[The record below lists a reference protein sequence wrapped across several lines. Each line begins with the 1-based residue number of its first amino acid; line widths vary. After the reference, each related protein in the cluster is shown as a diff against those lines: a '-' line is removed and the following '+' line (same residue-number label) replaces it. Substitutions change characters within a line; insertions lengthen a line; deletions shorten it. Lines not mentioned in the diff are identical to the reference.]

1 MRKSHIYLGLC
12 LLILL
17 ATLSCSKQK
26 DTEVRYNMERAF
38 FSAEKLKDRLMV
50 NPQAARSEDF
60 TKVVGGYRKVIEML
74 PTSMTDVN
82 QHRQATLLAGSSQ
95 LRIADICLLWHNPSQ
110 AITELKKVL
119 SDYPENSSQTSL
131 ALYKMAQIY
140 QGMGN
145 WDKALEN
152 YHLLLDPEK
161 YPPLITQDKPNLEL
175 LSIPL
180 NLVLISQGKK
190 ESQLEFENARN
201 YYQKIIRDY
210 PNSLIGS
217 AAKLNLAK
225 TYEINANWKEAIGV
239 LETIKDSSGAV
250 PTSILLEI
258 GDIYLLKGKDID
270 NAQLTFEKAISIHPN
285 DTLTAQALL
294 KLGHIY
300 YEQKNYPKSRDILSS
315 ISKQFPK
322 QGYVI
327 AQAQYLI
334 AQSYENEG
342 SWDRA
347 INEFEWITTNFPT
360 AVQALEVP
368 LHIAIYYQQHD
379 NPKIAQT
386 FYDKA
391 LEQYGELIRKYP
403 KTQLELLAMKYTARC
418 YTLQNKWEE
427 AVKTLQGV
435 SDKYPQ
441 TSEAFEALLTQ
452 ATIYEQKLNQKEK
465 AKETYSRI
473 LSGFPNHPSTAEIEK
488 KMKSL

>member
-26 DTEVRYNMERAF
+26 DTEVRYDMERAF

-50 NPQAARSEDF
+50 NPQAVHSEDF
-60 TKVVGGYRKVIEML
+60 TKVVGAYRKVIEML
-74 PTSMTDVN
+74 PSSMNDLN
-82 QHRQATLLAGSSQ
+82 EHKQATLLAGSSQ
-95 LRIADICLLWHNPSQ
+95 LRIADMYLLWRNPSG

-131 ALYKMAQIY
+131 ALYKMAQVY

-175 LSIPL
+175 LSIPF

-190 ESQLEFENARN
+190 QSQIEFENAKN

-210 PNSLIGS
+210 PNSPLGS
-217 AAKLNLAK
+217 AAKFNLAK
-225 TYEINANWKEAIGV
+225 TYEISGNWNEAIGV
-239 LETIKDSSGAV
+239 LETIKDSSGVV

-258 GDIYLLKGKDID
+258 GDVYLSGGKNTD
-270 NAQLTFEKAISIHPN
+270 NARLTFQKAISIHPN
-285 DTLTAQALL
+285 DSLTAQALL

-300 YEQKNYPKSRDILSS
+300 YQQKSYPKSRETLSK
-315 ISKQFPK
+315 IAKQFPK
-322 QGYVI
+322 QGRIV

-360 AVQALEVP
+360 TIQALEVP
-368 LHIAIYYQQHD
+368 LHIAVYYQQHD
-379 NPKIAQT
+379 NIKIAQI

-391 LEQYGELIRKYP
+391 LEGYQKLINKYP

-418 YTLQNKWEE
+418 YTLQNRWEE
-427 AVKTLQGV
+427 AIKALQGIA
-435 SDKYPQ
+435 DKYPQ

-452 ATIYEQKLNQKEK
+452 ATIYEQKLKQKEK

-473 LSGFPNHPSTAEIEK
+473 LSGFPNHPSAAEIEK

>member
-12 LLILL
+12 LLVLL
-17 ATLSCSKQK
+17 TTLSCSKKK
-26 DTEVRYNMERAF
+26 DIDVRYNMERTF

-60 TKVVGGYRKVIEML
+60 IKVIDAYRKVIEML

-82 QHRQATLLAGSSQ
+82 EHGQAILLAGSSQ
-95 LRIADICLLWHNPSQ
+95 LRIADIYLLWHNPSQ
-110 AITELKKVL
+110 AVTELKKVL
-119 SDYPENSSQTSL
+119 EGYPGNGSQTSL

-152 YHLLLDPEK
+152 YHLLLDSEK

-175 LSIPL
+175 LSIPF

-190 ESQLEFENARN
+190 QSQLEFENAKN

-210 PNSLIGS
+210 PNSPLGS
-217 AAKLNLAK
+217 AAKFNLAK
-225 TYEINANWKEAIGV
+225 TYEISGNWKEAIGV
-239 LETIKDSSGAV
+239 LETIKDSSEAI

-258 GDIYLLKGKDID
+258 GDIYLSGEKNMD
-270 NAQLTFEKAISIHPN
+270 NARLAFEKAISIHPN
-285 DTLTAQALL
+285 DSLTAQALL

-300 YEQKNYPKSRDILSS
+300 YEQRSYLKSRDILSS
-315 ISKQFPK
+315 IAKQFPK

-347 INEFEWITTNFPT
+347 INEFEWITTNLPIT
-360 AVQALEVP
+360 IQALEVP
-368 LHIAIYYQQHD
+368 LHIAVYYQQHD
-379 NPKIAQT
+379 NAKIAQT

-391 LEQYGELIRKYP
+391 LEQYQELIRKYP
-403 KTQLELLAMKYTARC
+403 KTQLEFLAMKYTAIC

-427 AVKTLQGV
+427 AIKALQEIA
-435 SDKYPQ
+435 DKYPQ
-441 TSEAFEALLTQ
+441 TSEAFDALKTQ
-452 ATIYEQKLNQKEK
+452 AAIYEQKLNQKAK
-465 AKETYSRI
+465 AKEVYSKI
-473 LSGFPNHPSTAEIEK
+473 LSAFPNHPSAPEIEK
-488 KMKSL
+488 KIKSL